1 MGVISPNGPSV
12 TATSPEP
19 EASGAPAYTG
29 VRWVTEYEI
38 DFAEYFAANGA
49 KNFCVAASS
58 HTETLDG
65 LDWTAYS
72 DGSDLDVDTT
82 TFEINANGLQI
93 TPVSGTGDTWGTA
106 CRAPRVGPF
115 IANAVAASGGPA
127 YDYFADTVCIQAYI
141 TADDDPLTDD
151 YRNFGI
157 LLDKQTS
164 SSYDSWLRAVISHST
179 STTAS
184 VTRRTCNMAEPNLT
198 SNPDFFEIIVG
209 NNLANPRGRIGNWN
223 GSFPE
228 PGAPLHLSGSF
239 VGVDASA
246 VIKNQEGAIDN
257 VDISDPTYANG
268 RLSVTATA
276 AGSALPFTA
285 TIHKVR
291 YLRLR

>member
-19 EASGAPAYTG
+19 EAGGAPAYTG

-38 DFAEYFAANGA
+38 DFAEYFAASGG
-49 KNFCVAASS
+49 KNFCVASSS

-72 DGSDLDVDTT
+72 DGSNLNVDTT

-93 TPVSGTGDTWGTA
+93 TPVSGTGDTWGSS

-115 IANAVAASGGPA
+115 IATAVQAGGGPA
-127 YDYFADTVCIQAYI
+127 YDYFADTVCMQAYI
-141 TADDDPLTDD
+141 TADVDPLTDN
-151 YRNFGI
+151 YRNFGV
-157 LLDKQTS
+157 LLDKHTS
-164 SSYDSWLRAVISHST
+164 SSYDSWLRAVISHSG

-184 VTRRTCNMAEPNLT
+184 ITRRTVNMAVTGLT
-198 SNPDFFEIIVG
+198 SNPDYFEIIVG
-209 NNLANPRGRIGNWN
+209 NNLANPRGRIGDWT

-228 PGAPLHLSGSF
+228 PGAPLNVSGW

-268 RLSVTATA
+268 RLEVTATA
-276 AGSALPFTA
+276 PSALPFTM
-285 TIHKVR
+285 TVHKVR